1 MRVALDV
8 MGADH
13 GCGVVIAGAKQ
24 ALQANKKISEL
35 FLVGQE
41 SQIRSAMAQIHF
53 TDPRVKVVHASE
65 VLTME
70 DKPVVGLR
78 KKKDC
83 SILRAV
89 ELVRQGAAEA
99 LVSPGN
105 TGGVV
110 AASTIKLRPLPGV
123 DRPGIATVIPA
134 AQNEFVLLDAGA
146 NVECKPMH
154 LLHYAIMGSVYSQEI
169 LGYESPRV
177 GLLSIGTE
185 EIKGNELTL
194 DAFQLC
200 KKIDLNFIGNVEGHD
215 LFANRVDVVVC
226 DGFVGNVVLKTCES
240 LVTGLFEWLK
250 RELTKTPVRKAGAYL
265 AREAFRTI
273 KRRMDPD
280 AYGGAP
286 LLGLNGNVMIA
297 HGSAR
302 ERAVMNAIR
311 LAGEAIQNHI
321 NRIITEKVA
330 AANERLAGQ
339 NMPLTSSA
347 VA

>member
-1 MRVALDV
+1 MQIAVDV
-8 MGADH
+8 MGGDH
-13 GCGVVIAGAKQ
+13 GCGVVIAGAKL
-24 ALQANKKISEL
+24 ALQANKKISKL
-35 FLVGQE
+35 FLVGNETEIGAALDKQGLRDE
-41 SQIRSAMAQIHF
+41 RVTIINASQ
-53 TDPRVKVVHASE
+53 

-89 ELVRQGAAEA
+89 ELIQEGAAEA

-110 AASTIKLRPLPGV
+110 AASTIRLRPLPGV

-134 AQNEFVLLDAGA
+134 PHNEFVLLDAGA
-146 NVECKPMH
+146 NVECKPIH

-169 LGYESPRV
+169 LGYKSPRV
-177 GLLSIGTE
+177 GLLNVGTE
-185 EIKGNELTL
+185 EVKGNELTL
-194 DAFQLC
+194 EAFRLC
-200 KKIDLNFIGNVEGHD
+200 KQVELNFIGNVEGHD
-215 LFANRVDVVVC
+215 LFSNRVDVVVC
-226 DGFVGNVVLKTCES
+226 DGFVGNIVLKTCES
-240 LVTGLFEWLK
+240 LATAIFDWLK
-250 RELTKTPVRKAGAYL
+250 RELIKNPVRKAGAYL

-297 HGSAR
+297 HGSSR
-302 ERAVMNAIR
+302 ERAILNAIR
-311 LAGEAIQNHI
+311 LATEAVQNHVNEAIT
-321 NRIITEKVA
+321 RRVA
-330 AANERLAGQ
+330 AANERL
-339 NMPLTSSA
+339 SA
-347 VA
+347 ARISIANSVMA